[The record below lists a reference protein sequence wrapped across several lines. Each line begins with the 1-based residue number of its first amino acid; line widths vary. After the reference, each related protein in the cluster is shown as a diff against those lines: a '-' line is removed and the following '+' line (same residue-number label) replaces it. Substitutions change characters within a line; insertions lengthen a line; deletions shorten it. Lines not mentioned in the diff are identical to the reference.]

1 MTDEERRRKAWAR
14 LSIMHYRLRRM
25 ERLMRW
31 LAAAVCAAAAG
42 HGVTW
47 FL

>member
-14 LSIMHYRLRRM
+14 LAIMHHRLRRM
-25 ERLMRW
+25 ERTMKW
-31 LAAAVCAAAAG
+31 LAAAAAAAAAG

>member
-14 LSIMHYRLRRM
+14 LSAIHRRLRRM
-25 ERLMRW
+25 ERVMRW
-31 LAAAVCAAAAG
+31 AAAAAAAAAAG

>member
-1 MTDEERRRKAWAR
+1 MTEQERRRKAWAR

-25 ERLMRW
+25 ERMMKW
-31 LAAAVCAAAAG
+31 LAAAAAAAAAG